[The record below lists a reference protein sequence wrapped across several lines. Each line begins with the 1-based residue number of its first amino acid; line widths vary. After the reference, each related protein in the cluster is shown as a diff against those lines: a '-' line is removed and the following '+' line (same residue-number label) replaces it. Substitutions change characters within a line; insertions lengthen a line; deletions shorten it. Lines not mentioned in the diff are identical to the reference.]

1 MRSRQPAFCL
11 MIGLALFTGL
21 LLASSRAAFAEDRDR
36 VSFGDRIVVG
46 EGETIGDAVC
56 FFCSIESHGTIQGDV
71 VSFFGGVRTDQP
83 VHGDVVSFG
92 GNVNLDDGASVD
104 GDLVIFG
111 GALRKSGDARTSQSE
126 VIFPAI
132 IFAIPLLILGGIVW
146 GASALFRRRVPHY
159 YIPPAR

>member
-1 MRSRQPAFCL
+1 MRLRQPAFSL
-11 MIGLALFTGL
+11 IIGLAILVVAFA
-21 LLASSRAAFAEDRDR
+21 ASTLHAAAEDRDR

-56 FFCSIESHGTIQGDV
+56 FFCSVESHGTIRGDV
-71 VSFFGGVRTDQP
+71 VSFFGGVRTNQP

-92 GNVNLDDGASVD
+92 GNVSLDDGASVD

-111 GALRKSGDARTSQSE
+111 GSLHKSSDARTSQSE

-132 IFAIPLLILGGIVW
+132 IFAIPLLIIGAIIWGISTIV
-146 GASALFRRRVPHY
+146 RRRVPHY

>member
-1 MRSRQPAFCL
+1 
-11 MIGLALFTGL
+11 MIGLALFAGVL
-21 LLASSRAAFAEDRDR
+21 LTCSPAAVAEDRDR
-36 VSFGDRIVVG
+36 VSFGDRIVVS

-56 FFCSIESHGTIQGDV
+56 FFCSVESHGTIQGDV
-71 VSFFGGVRTDQP
+71 VSFFGGVRTDKP

-92 GNVNLDDGASVD
+92 GNVNLNDGASID

-111 GALRKSGDARTSQSE
+111 GALRKSGDARTSQSV

-132 IFAIPLLILGGIVW
+132 IFAIPLLILGAIIW